1 MSGSA
6 TADPGQLD
14 ISGPSAFGDD
24 RSRFWGLLW
33 LLSKTDFRLRYHG
46 SLLGY
51 VWSLLHPLLLFGVIY
66 VVFTQIIRFGGSIP
80 HYGVMLLLNIM
91 LFRFFSEATGSSVKS
106 LVSGERMIR
115 TTHFPRIVIPLSGVI
130 TSLLT
135 LAVGLLVAF
144 AFILVD
150 GVNPMWTWLLM
161 PVIVALLFAFTLGV
175 ALILSTLYVTIR
187 DISLIW
193 GVATRALF
201 YGSAVMYPIDFVPEA
216 WRWIMFANPLVPIL
230 TQARAWIIDP
240 SAPSALEASGAF
252 ALGLSVAV
260 FVAMVGLGGWLFVRR
275 APRIAELL

>member
-1 MSGSA
+1 MSGPA
-6 TADPGQLD
+6 TADPGRFD
-14 ISGPSAFGDD
+14 ISGPSALGDH

-66 VVFTQIIRFGGSIP
+66 VVFTQVIRFGGSIP

-91 LFRFFSEATGSSVKS
+91 LFQFFSEATSSSVNS
-106 LVSGERMIR
+106 LVSGEKMIR

-150 GVNPMWTWLLM
+150 GVNPIWTWLLM
-161 PVIVALLFAFTLGV
+161 PVIVVLLFTFTFGV

-201 YGSAVMYPIDFVPEA
+201 YGSAVMYTIEFVPES

-230 TQARAWIIDP
+230 TQTRAWIIDP
-240 SAPSALEASGAF
+240 SAPSALEAGGAF

-260 FVAMVGLGGWLFVRR
+260 FVAIVGLGAWLFVRR